1 MVGRHQSILPHQPVP
16 GEGRADKAENAPGV
30 PPENQKGK
38 SPELRFNLVRQVG
51 IGPREVE
58 IVKTLLLP
66 ADPEARLVP
75 GVEKQDGPQH
85 RTLSNALG
93 TNQMHVPVQPHLP
106 VPDAGT
112 IDEDNLT

>member
-16 GEGRADKAENAPGV
+16 GEGRTDKVENAPGV